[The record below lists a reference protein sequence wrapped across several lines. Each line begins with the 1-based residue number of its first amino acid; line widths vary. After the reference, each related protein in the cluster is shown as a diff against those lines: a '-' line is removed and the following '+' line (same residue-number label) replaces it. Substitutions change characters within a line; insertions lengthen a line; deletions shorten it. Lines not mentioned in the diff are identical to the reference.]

1 MVRRDTVLF
10 RRRKAKFK
18 EDYFKFFSVLLITIG
33 MSPASLGL
41 TEKELYKMRRKFQE
55 QMGGKEA

>member
-1 MVRRDTVLF
+1 MLF